1 MRTIT
6 TTIHTF
12 AELSERAKNTA
23 IEQLRGIN
31 VDYSWW
37 DSVYE
42 DAARIGLRIE
52 SFDLCRNRHAKGSFD
67 LCADDVARA
76 ILSEHGDHC
85 NTYTLG
91 AAFLSSRDELVQ
103 RYSDGVNTSV
113 VAEGNEYDFDN
124 ELDELEAEFLR
135 DLLEEYSVM
144 LQDEWEYMQS
154 DEAIIYTIEANEYEF
169 TESGKLV

>member
-1 MRTIT
+1 MFTFVLSITNNKTLKAMRTIT

-91 AAFLSSRDELVQ
+91 ASFLSSRDELVP

-113 VAEGNEYDFDN
+113 VAEGNEYDFDKQSETFIGCIIEPKCSTIKYIRMKN
-124 ELDELEAEFLR
+124 
-135 DLLEEYSVM
+135 V
-144 LQDEWEYMQS
+144 LQVCGS
-154 DEAIIYTIEANEYEF
+154 K
-169 TESGKLV
+169 G